1 MTRIDLIDLTLHR
14 PHLAIGPLNDRW
26 EEGARILIHPQSAQ
40 EGSAFF
46 RLLTGLLAPTYGVVL
61 VDGRDMRRNRVD
73 CLRSMGI
80 LFETPFW
87 HAGATLRE
95 NVVRLGGRL
104 HSFDAGYADE
114 LAVEVGLGDC
124 WNRAEGARSP
134 VAARLANMVLA
145 ASHHPD
151 LLLLEN
157 PFSHL
162 SGNQVAQLGSTLRE
176 IHRLEDTTIVIVQC
190 DGVGAPTFPMG
201 RIELA
206 DGAFQRPRDRG
217 AAAESAAS

>member
-1 MTRIDLIDLTLHR
+1 MTRIKLIDLTLVR
-14 PHLAIGPLNDRW
+14 PHLEIGPLNADW
-26 EEGARILIHPQSAQ
+26 EEGARVQIHPLDPA

-46 RLLTGLLAPTYGVVL
+46 RLTTGLLAPTYGVVL
-61 VDGRDMRRNRVD
+61 ADGRDMRRNRVD
-73 CLRSMGI
+73 CLRPMGI

-114 LAVEVGLGDC
+114 LADEMGLADY

-162 SGNQVAQLGSTLRE
+162 SEVQKTQLGATLSE
-176 IHRLEDTTIVIVQC
+176 IHRLEETTIVIVQS
-190 DGVGAPTFPMG
+190 DGMSIPTFPAT
-201 RIELA
+201 RIDLVCGE
-206 DGAFQRPRDRG
+206 FREPCDRSASQQE
-217 AAAESAAS
+217 AAL